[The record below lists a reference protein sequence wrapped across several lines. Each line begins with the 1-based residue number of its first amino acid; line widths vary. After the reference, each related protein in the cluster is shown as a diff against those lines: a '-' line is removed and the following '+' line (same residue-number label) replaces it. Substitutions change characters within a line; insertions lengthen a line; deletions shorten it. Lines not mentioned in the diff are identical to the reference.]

1 MSTNRTILI
10 VRQRTTFVLKKY
22 YRFGGSIPVCI
33 DDHSSTSLMQTSRT
47 TPSRL
52 AKRAHYDAATIH
64 PILDEALFCT
74 ISYVMDGQPMAIP
87 TAFARKDNKLYI
99 HGSVGSHF
107 IRTLEHGAPVCISV
121 MLADGLVLAK
131 SAFSHSV
138 NYRSVVIFANAEK
151 VTDEAERMEA
161 LALIT
166 DHLIPSRWDDLRP
179 TTDSEMRKTTV
190 LAFSV
195 AEASAKVRTGGPN
208 DDPED
213 KDLPTW
219 AGVIPLQTMRLAPI
233 SATYNA
239 AIELPDYL
247 QKL

>member
-1 MSTNRTILI
+1 
-10 VRQRTTFVLKKY
+10 
-22 YRFGGSIPVCI
+22 
-33 DDHSSTSLMQTSRT
+33 MQTTRT

-52 AKRAHYDAATIH
+52 AKRAYYDAETIH

-74 ISYVMDGQPMAIP
+74 VSYAVDGQPMSIP
-87 TAFARKDNKLYI
+87 TSFVRQDDKLYI

-107 IRTLEHGAPVCISV
+107 IRELEKGGPVCISV

-131 SAFSHSV
+131 SAFHHSV

-151 VTDEAERMEA
+151 VTDEAERMNV

-166 DHLIPSRWDDLRP
+166 DHLIPGRWDDLRP

-190 LAFSV
+190 LVFSL
-195 AEASAKVRTGGPN
+195 AEASAKIRTGGPN

-213 KDLPTW
+213 AHLPTW
-219 AGVIPLQTMRLAPI
+219 SGVIPLQTVRLTPI
-233 SATYNA
+233 PREGEENTV
-239 AIELPDYL
+239 LPSYL
-247 QKL
+247 Q

>member
-1 MSTNRTILI
+1 M
-10 VRQRTTFVLKKY
+10 TT
-22 YRFGGSIPVCI
+22 P
-33 DDHSSTSLMQTSRT
+33 RT

-52 AKRAHYDAATIH
+52 AKRAHYETDTIDT
-64 PILDEALFCT
+64 ILDDALFCT
-74 ISYVMDGQPMAIP
+74 VSYVQDGQPMAIP
-87 TAFARKDNKLYI
+87 TAYARKDDKLYI

-107 IRTLEHGAPVCISV
+107 IRSIENGAPVCITV

-131 SAFSHSV
+131 SAFHHSV

-166 DHLIPSRWDDLRP
+166 DHLIPGRWADLRP

-190 LAFSV
+190 LAFSL

-213 KDLPTW
+213 ADLPTW
-219 AGVIPLQTMRLAPI
+219 SGVVPLQTVRLTPI
-233 SATYNA
+233 PREGEEN
-239 AIELPDYL
+239 IPLPAYL
-247 QKL
+247 A

>member
-1 MSTNRTILI
+1 
-10 VRQRTTFVLKKY
+10 
-22 YRFGGSIPVCI
+22 
-33 DDHSSTSLMQTSRT
+33 MQTTRV

-74 ISYVMDGQPMAIP
+74 VSYVLDGQPMAIP
-87 TAFARKDNKLYI
+87 TAFARKDDKLYI

-107 IRTLEHGAPVCISV
+107 IRSIEQGAPVCISV

-131 SAFSHSV
+131 SAFHHSV
-138 NYRSVVIFANAEK
+138 NYRSVVIFATAEK
-151 VTDEAERMEA
+151 VTDEAERIEV

-166 DHLIPSRWDDLRP
+166 DHLIPGRWDDLRP

-190 LAFSV
+190 LSFSL

-213 KDLPTW
+213 EDLPTW
-219 AGVIPLQTMRLAPI
+219 AGVIPLQTKRLTPVPAAN
-233 SATYNA
+233 SLATT
-239 AIELPDYL
+239 LPDYL
-247 QKL
+247 A

>member
-1 MSTNRTILI
+1 
-10 VRQRTTFVLKKY
+10 
-22 YRFGGSIPVCI
+22 
-33 DDHSSTSLMQTSRT
+33 MQTART

-52 AKRAHYDAATIH
+52 AKRAHYDEATIH

-74 ISYVMDGQPMAIP
+74 VSFAVDGQPMAIP
-87 TAFARKDNKLYI
+87 TAFARQGDKLYI

-107 IRTLEHGAPVCISV
+107 IRAIEHGAPVCITV

-131 SAFSHSV
+131 SAFHHSV

-151 VTDEAERMEA
+151 VTDETERMNA

-166 DHLIPSRWDDLRP
+166 DHLIPNRWDDLRP

-190 LAFSV
+190 LAFSL

-213 KDLPTW
+213 EHLPTW
-219 AGVIPLQTMRLAPI
+219 SGVIPLKTVRQTPVPAEI
-233 SATYNA
+233 SVE
-239 AIELPDYL
+239 ISLPDYL
-247 QKL
+247 QPS

>member
-1 MSTNRTILI
+1 
-10 VRQRTTFVLKKY
+10 
-22 YRFGGSIPVCI
+22 
-33 DDHSSTSLMQTSRT
+33 MQTART

-64 PILDEALFCT
+64 PILDDALFCT
-74 ISYVMDGQPMAIP
+74 VSFVIDGQPMAIP
-87 TAFARKDNKLYI
+87 TAFARKADKMYI

-107 IRTLEHGAPVCISV
+107 IRAIEHGAPVCISV

-151 VTDEAERMEA
+151 VTDEAESLEA

-166 DHLIPSRWDDLRP
+166 DHLIPNRWDDLRP
-179 TTDSEMRKTTV
+179 TTASELRKTTV
-190 LAFSV
+190 LAFSL
-195 AEASAKVRTGGPN
+195 AEASAKMRTGGPN
-208 DDPED
+208 DDEED

-219 AGVIPLQTMRLAPI
+219 AGVIPLQTVRLAPVPADY
-233 SATYNA
+233 SATTP
-239 AIELPDYL
+239 LPEYL
-247 QKL
+247 KLTKENS

>member
-1 MSTNRTILI
+1 
-10 VRQRTTFVLKKY
+10 
-22 YRFGGSIPVCI
+22 
-33 DDHSSTSLMQTSRT
+33 MQTNRT

-74 ISYVMDGQPMAIP
+74 VSYVMDGQPMAIP
-87 TAFARKDNKLYI
+87 TAFARKDDRIYI

-107 IRTLEHGAPVCISV
+107 IRHIEQGVSVCITV

-138 NYRSVVIFANAEK
+138 NYRSVVIFAHAEK
-151 VTDEAERMEA
+151 VTDESECLEA

-166 DHLIPSRWDDLRP
+166 DHLIPNRWDDLRP
-179 TTDSEMRKTTV
+179 TTASELRKTTV
-190 LAFSV
+190 LAFSL

-208 DDPED
+208 DEPED
-213 KDLPTW
+213 NDLPTW
-219 AGVIPLQTMRLAPI
+219 AGVIPLQTKRLEPI
-233 SATYNA
+233 PSDYSQDTP
-239 AIELPDYL
+239 LPGYL
-247 QKL
+247 QYPH

>member
-1 MSTNRTILI
+1 
-10 VRQRTTFVLKKY
+10 
-22 YRFGGSIPVCI
+22 
-33 DDHSSTSLMQTSRT
+33 MQTART

-52 AKRAHYDAATIH
+52 AKRAHYDEATIH

-74 ISYVMDGQPMAIP
+74 VSFAIDGQPMAIP
-87 TAFARKDNKLYI
+87 TAFARQGDKLYI

-107 IRTLEHGAPVCISV
+107 IRAIEHGGAVCITV

-131 SAFSHSV
+131 SAFHHSV

-151 VTDEAERMEA
+151 VTDEAERMNV

-166 DHLIPSRWDDLRP
+166 DHLIPNRWDDLRP

-190 LAFSV
+190 LRFSL
-195 AEASAKVRTGGPN
+195 AEASAKVRTGGPS

-213 KDLPTW
+213 ENLPTW
-219 AGVIPLQTMRLAPI
+219 SGVIPLQTVRLTPVPAEI
-233 SATYNA
+233 N
-239 AIELPDYL
+239 IEIPLPDYL
-247 QKL
+247 Q

>member
-1 MSTNRTILI
+1 
-10 VRQRTTFVLKKY
+10 
-22 YRFGGSIPVCI
+22 
-33 DDHSSTSLMQTSRT
+33 MQTART

-52 AKRAHYDAATIH
+52 AKRAHYDEATIH

-74 ISYVMDGQPMAIP
+74 VSFAIDGQPMAIP
-87 TAFARKDNKLYI
+87 TAFARQDDKLYI

-107 IRTLEHGAPVCISV
+107 IRAIEYGGAVCITV

-131 SAFSHSV
+131 SAFHHSV

-151 VTDEAERMEA
+151 VTDEVERINA

-166 DHLIPSRWDDLRP
+166 DHLVPNRWDDLRP

-190 LAFSV
+190 LRFSL
-195 AEASAKVRTGGPN
+195 AEASAKVRTGGPG

-213 KDLPTW
+213 ENLPTW
-219 AGVIPLQTMRLAPI
+219 SGVIPLQTVRLSPVPAET
-233 SATYNA
+233 SANTP
-239 AIELPDYL
+239 LPDYL
-247 QKL
+247 Q